1 MIYLFPLGNLIL
13 QFLLVL
19 FLVGFG
25 LVVFGTILL
34 KFELFLDVVEIVL
47 IHVGE
52 KILGLLLFM
61 ADHFCGVRFDFTL

>member
-13 QFLLVL
+13 QLLLVL
-19 FLVGFG
+19 VLVGFWF
-25 LVVFGTILL
+25 VVFGTILL

-52 KILGLLLFM
+52 EILGLLLFM
-61 ADHFCGVRFDFTL
+61 ADHFGGVGFDLVL